1 MTKNILLV
9 EYDESTIH
17 AVRELFPPPVF
28 EVVIASDGE
37 TAKQLLRDRSFDL
50 MITAAM
56 LPRFHGFNL
65 ALAVSQEYPGIKIIV
80 ISAIYKGLEYRHQ
93 AITQYRANDF
103 FEKPLERE
111 RLRGRVLELLG
122 MSEADLGSAAQSAAT
137 RVPVFDTAKVPAPKF
152 EDEEGGKLSSS
163 DIFGD
168 LIQKIDSVPAF
179 EIDLGDGGKAA
190 PTPKVEPP
198 RPHRPAQ
205 TGPPRPAQTG
215 PDPASTVLLKPPPA
229 KAEPAAQPGDSK
241 SPLSGDLKGR
251 SHSAGPSFDLDSL
264 RIAKKSAPSPD
275 ATAVPSAGSQRI
287 DASLEGLRTQQ
298 AKPEVRQKEMRK
310 IEDDIARKFEDTL
323 SGLGLGKKPTAPR
336 PAAPPPPPPP
346 PRPETKTVIMPE
358 IKAVPMAP
366 PPPIPA
372 PPTQKPPVA
381 GMRDEIADEV
391 IDLGEAALLKEEPEP
406 PAKAPAAPAAPAEKA
421 PVPPP
426 PPAPA
431 PKPPVAAPEA
441 AAKPGGEEAGGAR
454 EAKPEKTPP
463 AFDHPNEVGDYVLLG
478 MIARGGMAEIYKA
491 KKKGVKGFEKVIAIK
506 KILSGYGEDD
516 KYIEMLVD
524 EAKIAAEL
532 SHPNIVQIYDLGRKD
547 NYYFIAM
554 EYVLGKDL
562 REIQTRLREHDQWF
576 TEEIAI
582 YLTIKILEALNYA
595 HKAKDSRG
603 RPLDIVH
610 RDVSPPNI
618 LISYNGDVK
627 LTDFGVSKASIKIH
641 QTLSGALKGKLLYM
655 SPEQACGESGI
666 DYRSDLYS
674 AGVVLF
680 ELLTGKKLFLDTSEM
695 LVLKKVQ
702 NGEIINPREINPD
715 IDPAL
720 EKILLTSLN
729 KECDKRYQSAA
740 AMIADLEAYLH
751 KKFDRAPGPVHLSHF
766 IFNLFETDIQR
777 EGIKVDLK
785 PLPYA
790 LKVREVPKPPPPI
803 EKPMPA
809 VEPIPT
815 PPPVSAM
822 PPPPPLP
829 EESVSISFDE
839 DKAGPALRKRPAADK
854 ADFKPES
861 LFRELDREKKRSAL
875 PVLAAV
881 LLVGAVAAGLYF
893 FVINKPSA
901 APVAEG
907 KAAVTQAPKPGET
920 GGAAAVQTP
929 EEAAKQA
936 EMKRIADELAATQKL
951 LDEAKLK
958 QEEELKKVQAEEERK
973 KLLEERRRK
982 ADADRLKQEEEDR
995 LKQEEAARLQR
1006 QEDERLKQEEA
1017 DRLKKAEEDRRLA
1030 EAKKLAEMKRVKEG
1044 DVVPLNE
1051 VDAEPVPISTPA
1063 PSIPSSI
1070 RSAMADSQSVIFSV
1084 LINHNGDV
1092 ETVRMLR
1099 KTNNGQ
1105 LNSILTDTVKS
1116 YKFQPA
1122 RKDNLRVKV
1131 WKTIPMSIKK

>member
-1 MTKNILLV
+1 
-9 EYDESTIH
+9 
-17 AVRELFPPPVF
+17 
-28 EVVIASDGE
+28 
-37 TAKQLLRDRSFDL
+37 
-50 MITAAM
+50 
-56 LPRFHGFNL
+56 
-65 ALAVSQEYPGIKIIV
+65 
-80 ISAIYKGLEYRHQ
+80 
-93 AITQYRANDF
+93 
-103 FEKPLERE
+103 
-111 RLRGRVLELLG
+111 
-122 MSEADLGSAAQSAAT
+122 
-137 RVPVFDTAKVPAPKF
+137 
-152 EDEEGGKLSSS
+152 
-163 DIFGD
+163 
-168 LIQKIDSVPAF
+168 
-179 EIDLGDGGKAA
+179 
-190 PTPKVEPP
+190 
-198 RPHRPAQ
+198 
-205 TGPPRPAQTG
+205 
-215 PDPASTVLLKPPPA
+215 
-229 KAEPAAQPGDSK
+229 
-241 SPLSGDLKGR
+241 
-251 SHSAGPSFDLDSL
+251 
-264 RIAKKSAPSPD
+264 
-275 ATAVPSAGSQRI
+275 
-287 DASLEGLRTQQ
+287 
-298 AKPEVRQKEMRK
+298 
-310 IEDDIARKFEDTL
+310 
-323 SGLGLGKKPTAPR
+323 
-336 PAAPPPPPPP
+336 
-346 PRPETKTVIMPE
+346 
-358 IKAVPMAP
+358 
-366 PPPIPA
+366 
-372 PPTQKPPVA
+372 
-381 GMRDEIADEV
+381 MRDEIADEV
-391 IDLGEAALLKEEPEP
+391 IDLGEAAMLKEEPAP
-406 PAKAPAAPAAPAEKA
+406 PAKAPAAPAVKP

-431 PKPPVAAPEA
+431 PKPSVAPVEA
-441 AAKPGGEEAGGAR
+441 AARRSSEEVSDAR
-454 EAKPEKTPP
+454 EAKPEKT
-463 AFDHPNEVGDYVLLG
+463 AAVVENPNEVGDYVLLG

-562 REIQTRLREHDQWF
+562 REIQTRLRERDKWF
-576 TEEIAI
+576 PEEIAI

-751 KKFDRAPGPVHLSHF
+751 RKFDRAPGPVHLSHF
-766 IFNLFETDIQR
+766 IFGLFEGDIQR

-790 LKVREVPKPPPPI
+790 LKAREVPKPPPPI
-803 EKPMPA
+803 EKAMPVA
-809 VEPIPT
+809 EPI
-815 PPPVSAM
+815 
-822 PPPPPLP
+822 PPPPPPPVRVAAPPPP
-829 EESVSISFDE
+829 EDLVSISFDD
-839 DKAGPALRKRPAADK
+839 DKPGAPSRKRPTAEK
-854 ADFKPES
+854 AEFKPES
-861 LFRELDREKKRSAL
+861 LFRDLEKEKKRSPLL
-875 PVLAAV
+875 PLAAV
-881 LLVGAVAAGLYF
+881 LLLAAVAVGLYF
-893 FVINKPSA
+893 LVIDKPA
-901 APVAEG
+901 AETAPG
-907 KAAVTQAPKPGET
+907 GRAAAAQALKP
-920 GGAAAVQTP
+920 GGAAAATAVPTP

-958 QEEELKKVQAEEERK
+958 QDEELKKVQAEEERK
-973 KLLEERRRK
+973 RLLEERRK
-982 ADADRLKQEEEDR
+982 KTESDRLKQEEEDR

-1006 QEDERLKQEEA
+1006 DEEERKKQEEA

-1030 EAKKLAEMKRVKEG
+1030 EEKKLAEMKRVKEG
-1044 DVVPLNE
+1044 DIVPLNE
-1051 VDAEPVPISTPA
+1051 VDAEPVAISTPA
-1063 PSIPSSI
+1063 PSIPDSI
-1070 RSAMADSQSVIFSV
+1070 RSAMTDNQSVIFSV

-1105 LNSILTDTVKS
+1105 LNSILTETVKS

-1131 WKTIPMSIKK
+1131 WKTFPMSIKK

>member
-17 AVRELFPPPVF
+17 VVRELFPPPAF

-37 TAKQLLRDRSFDL
+37 TAKKLLHDRTFDL

-111 RLRGRVLELLG
+111 RFKRRVVDLLG
-122 MSEADLGSAAQSAAT
+122 ISEADLAPASQAAAT
-137 RVPVFDTAKVPAPKF
+137 HVPVFDTAKVPAPKF
-152 EDEEGGKLSSS
+152 DEVESGKLSSS

-168 LIQKIDSVPAF
+168 IIQKIDPVPAF
-179 EIDLGDGGKAA
+179 EIDLGDGAPAAPGKAA
-190 PTPKVEPP
+190 TASAPP
-198 RPHRPAQ
+198 PAAPAQ
-205 TGPPRPAQTG
+205 KVMPPRPAQTG
-215 PDPASTVLLKPPPA
+215 PNRPAQTGPDPGSTVLLKPPA
-229 KAEPAAQPGDSK
+229 KADPG
-241 SPLSGDLKGR
+241 PFSGDLKSR
-251 SHSAGPSFDLDSL
+251 TRIAAPSFDLDSL
-264 RIAKKSAPSPD
+264 RVAKKSAPASD
-275 ATAVPSAGSQRI
+275 ATAVPVAGSQRI

-323 SGLGLGKKPTAPR
+323 SGLGLGKKPAPAAR
-336 PAAPPPPPPP
+336 PAAPQAPTPPPPPP
-346 PRPETKTVIMPE
+346 PRPEPKPIIMPE
-358 IKAVPMAP
+358 IKAVPRTMAP
-366 PPPIPA
+366 PPA
-372 PPTQKPPVA
+372 PPAEKPLA
-381 GMRDEIADEV
+381 EGLRDEIADEV
-391 IDLGEAALLKEEPEP
+391 IDLGEAAMLKEEPGT
-406 PAKAPAAPAAPAEKA
+406 PAKAAAAPIEKP

-426 PPAPA
+426 PKPSVAPA
-431 PKPPVAAPEA
+431 EA
-441 AAKPGGEEAGGAR
+441 AVRRSGEEVSEAR
-454 EAKPEKTPP
+454 EAKPEKV
-463 AFDHPNEVGDYVLLG
+463 AAAVDNPNEVGDYVLLG

-562 REIQTRLREHDQWF
+562 REIQTRLRERDKWF
-576 TEEIAI
+576 PEEIAI
-582 YLTIKILEALNYA
+582 LLTIKILEALNYA

-751 KKFDRAPGPVHLSHF
+751 KKLERAPGPVHLSHF
-766 IFNLFETDIQR
+766 IFNLFENDIQR

-785 PLPYA
+785 PLPYM
-790 LKVREVPKPPPPI
+790 LKAREIPKPPPPV
-803 EKPMPA
+803 EKPKPPA
-809 VEPIPT
+809 E
-815 PPPVSAM
+815 
-822 PPPPPLP
+822 PPPPPPVMAKQPPLP
-829 EESVSISFDE
+829 PQPEGLVSIRFDE
-839 DKAGPALRKRPAADK
+839 DQAAVPRKRAAAEK
-854 ADFKPES
+854 AEFKPES
-861 LFRELDREKKRSAL
+861 LFSELDREKKKSPLL
-875 PVLAAV
+875 PLAAV
-881 LLVGAVAAGLYF
+881 LLFVAVAAGLYF
-893 FVINKPSA
+893 FVINRPAASSAPAGKGSA
-901 APVAEG
+901 A
-907 KAAVTQAPKPGET
+907 QALKPGES
-920 GGAAAVQTP
+920 GAAGAVQTP
-929 EEAAKQA
+929 EDAAKQA

-951 LDEAKLK
+951 LEEAKLK
-958 QEEELKKVQAEEERK
+958 QEAELSKLQAEEERK
-973 KLLEERRRK
+973 KLLEDRRK
-982 ADADRLKQEEEDR
+982 KTEADRLKLEEEER
-995 LKQEEAARLQR
+995 LKQEEADRLLLA
-1006 QEDERLKQEEA
+1006 EEERKKQEEA
-1017 DRLKKAEEDRRLA
+1017 DRLKKAEEDKRQAEERRLA
-1030 EAKKLAEMKRVKEG
+1030 ELSRVKEG

-1051 VDAEPVPISTPA
+1051 VDVQPVAVSQPA
-1063 PSIPSSI
+1063 PNIPASI
-1070 RSAMADSQSVIFSV
+1070 RSAMADGQAVTFSV
-1084 LINHNGDV
+1084 LVNHNGDV
-1092 ETVRMLR
+1092 ENLRMLR

-1105 LNSILTDTVKS
+1105 LNTILTDTVKS

-1131 WKTIPMSIKK
+1131 WMTITMSIKK